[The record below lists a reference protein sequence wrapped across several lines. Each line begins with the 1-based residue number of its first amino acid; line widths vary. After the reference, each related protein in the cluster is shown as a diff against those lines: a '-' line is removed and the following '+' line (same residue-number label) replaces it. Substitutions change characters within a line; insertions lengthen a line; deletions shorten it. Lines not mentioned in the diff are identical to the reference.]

1 MKNLRDLLKEESRQ
15 TAVQKKREVKVESP
29 FKDMKKEEWQ
39 AYFHRKY
46 NYINLRD

>member
-15 TAVQKKREVKVESP
+15 TAIHKKREVKVESP
-29 FKDMKKEEWQ
+29 FKSMTKEEWQ
-39 AYFHRKY
+39 NYFHNKY

>member
-1 MKNLRDLLKEESRQ
+1 MKNLRDLLKEEGRQ
-15 TAVQKKREVKVESP
+15 TAVHKKKEVKTESP

-39 AYFHRKY
+39 EYFHNKY